1 MENFP
6 NKNGYFCLEDR
17 ISYDRKRKGE
27 KRCGNGQK
35 RHFIVRTKPTVHLKN
50 ESDAKDA
57 LQDIFL
63 KIWEK
68 KPVFQNEMHC
78 RAWLIQ
84 TTKHHC
90 LDLLKSSWF
99 KKRVAYEPDDRG
111 EKEKTQEDRLLEKIQ
126 MLPAKDREVLYL
138 YYYEEYS
145 IKEISQIIRRKE
157 STIQSR
163 LAAARRRLK
172 GILDRGEGA
181 ER

>member
-1 MENFP
+1 MREW
-6 NKNGYFCLEDR
+6 
-17 ISYDRKRKGE
+17 
-27 KRCGNGQK
+27 
-35 RHFIVRTKPTVHLKN
+35 TKETFHSAYETYSTMVYRLCMLYLKN

-111 EKEKTQEDRLLEKIQ
+111 GKGKDAGGSAIRKDTNASCQRPGGFIPVLL
-126 MLPAKDREVLYL
+126 
-138 YYYEEYS
+138 
-145 IKEISQIIRRKE
+145 
-157 STIQSR
+157 
-163 LAAARRRLK
+163 
-172 GILDRGEGA
+172 
-181 ER
+181 

>member
-1 MENFP
+1 MREW
-6 NKNGYFCLEDR
+6 
-17 ISYDRKRKGE
+17 
-27 KRCGNGQK
+27 
-35 RHFIVRTKPTVHLKN
+35 TKETFHSAYETYSTMVYRLCMLYLKN

-99 KKRVAYEPDDRG
+99 KKRVAYDHNIRNP
-111 EKEKTQEDRLLEKIQ
+111 
-126 MLPAKDREVLYL
+126 M
-138 YYYEEYS
+138 YS
-145 IKEISQIIRRKE
+145 GNQSADNHECRK
-157 STIQSR
+157 SDCQNRNDSFHCN
-163 LAAARRRLK
+163 A
-172 GILDRGEGA
+172 
-181 ER
+181 

>member
-1 MENFP
+1 ML
-6 NKNGYFCLEDR
+6 Y
-17 ISYDRKRKGE
+17 
-27 KRCGNGQK
+27 
-35 RHFIVRTKPTVHLKN
+35 LKN

-157 STIQSR
+157 STILLLSR
-163 LAAARRRLK
+163 SPIIPTWKMYPSWHPSFAPASSFCPLSTV
-172 GILDRGEGA
+172 
-181 ER
+181 

>member
-1 MENFP
+1 
-6 NKNGYFCLEDR
+6 
-17 ISYDRKRKGE
+17 
-27 KRCGNGQK
+27 
-35 RHFIVRTKPTVHLKN
+35 
-50 ESDAKDA
+50 
-57 LQDIFL
+57 
-63 KIWEK
+63 
-68 KPVFQNEMHC
+68 
-78 RAWLIQ
+78 
-84 TTKHHC
+84 
-90 LDLLKSSWF
+90 
-99 KKRVAYEPDDRG
+99 
-111 EKEKTQEDRLLEKIQ
+111 

>member
-1 MENFP
+1 MA
-6 NKNGYFCLEDR
+6 D
-17 ISYDRKRKGE
+17 
-27 KRCGNGQK
+27 
-35 RHFIVRTKPTVHLKN
+35 
-50 ESDAKDA
+50 
-57 LQDIFL
+57 
-63 KIWEK
+63 
-68 KPVFQNEMHC
+68 
-78 RAWLIQ
+78 
-84 TTKHHC
+84 
-90 LDLLKSSWF
+90 
-99 KKRVAYEPDDRG
+99 PDDKASLPG
-111 EKEKTQEDRLLEKIQ
+111 SAKKQLVLEKIQ

>member
-1 MENFP
+1 MREW
-6 NKNGYFCLEDR
+6 
-17 ISYDRKRKGE
+17 
-27 KRCGNGQK
+27 
-35 RHFIVRTKPTVHLKN
+35 TKETFHSAYETYSTMVYRLCMLYLKN

-111 EKEKTQEDRLLEKIQ
+111 E
-126 MLPAKDREVLYL
+126 
-138 YYYEEYS
+138 
-145 IKEISQIIRRKE
+145 RK
-157 STIQSR
+157 
-163 LAAARRRLK
+163 RRRRI
-172 GILDRGEGA
+172 GY
-181 ER
+181 

>member
-1 MENFP
+1 M
-6 NKNGYFCLEDR
+6 
-17 ISYDRKRKGE
+17 
-27 KRCGNGQK
+27 
-35 RHFIVRTKPTVHLKN
+35 
-50 ESDAKDA
+50 
-57 LQDIFL
+57 
-63 KIWEK
+63 
-68 KPVFQNEMHC
+68 
-78 RAWLIQ
+78 
-84 TTKHHC
+84 
-90 LDLLKSSWF
+90 
-99 KKRVAYEPDDRG
+99 AYEPDDRG

>member
-1 MENFP
+1 MREW
-6 NKNGYFCLEDR
+6 
-17 ISYDRKRKGE
+17 
-27 KRCGNGQK
+27 
-35 RHFIVRTKPTVHLKN
+35 TKETFHSAYETYSTMVYRLCMLYLKN
-50 ESDAKDA
+50 ESEAKDA

-126 MLPAKDREVLYL
+126 MLPAKDREVLCL